1 MKQSAKL
8 KYRRGKILDLELLR
22 KKLDSGI
29 YLDHA
34 IETIAESLAETL
46 NEEGFI
52 IIHKAEKENGC
63 NLRRQNPSTL
73 SYTSH

>member
-1 MKQSAKL
+1 MIQSSKL

-52 IIHKAEKENGC
+52 IIHKAEKENGG
-63 NLRRQNPSTL
+63 NLCGHTPSTL
-73 SYTSH
+73 SNTSH